1 MNVVC
6 LPSGHSAEA
15 VTDFMARQ
23 LFPNTINKKTQRAQA
38 FFPLTLWRFKPQS
51 DPHM

>member
-23 LFPNTINKKTQRAQA
+23 LFPTTGAESALQ
-38 FFPLTLWRFKPQS
+38 
-51 DPHM
+51 

>member
-23 LFPNTINKKTQRAQA
+23 LLFPNTINKKPKGTSVFPFNLVA
-38 FFPLTLWRFKPQS
+38 F
-51 DPHM
+51 